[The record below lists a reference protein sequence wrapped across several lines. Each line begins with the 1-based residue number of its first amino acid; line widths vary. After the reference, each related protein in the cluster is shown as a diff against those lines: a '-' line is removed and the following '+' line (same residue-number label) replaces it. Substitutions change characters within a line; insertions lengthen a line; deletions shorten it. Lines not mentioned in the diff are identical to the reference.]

1 MDQLQM
7 SFETHAPEVMELG
20 QFSYLRPKRGD
31 ADYEQWLGYFAAY
44 YHAAIRNGRSE
55 SEDLYRELA
64 AYADHMHCSIFAM
77 KAGEMMV
84 EAMTD
89 EEFRNFCERTH

>member
-64 AYADHMHCSIFAM
+64 ACESFSRT
-77 KAGEMMV
+77 KRQSMV
-84 EAMTD
+84 MDDLPDRECVT
-89 EEFRNFCERTH
+89 